1 MTRLLVVAGT
11 ADAADG
17 TGGATVRS
25 VFRLGLGAESV
36 LATLERIESYDP
48 RAASTR
54 CVFTRLPEDAL

>member
-1 MTRLLVVAGT
+1 M
-11 ADAADG
+11 
-17 TGGATVRS
+17 
-25 VFRLGLGAESV
+25 FRLGLGAESV